1 MAHRAR
7 TLTVTTLAST
17 LALTLAACGGGDGN
31 EAGGG
36 GGGGGNGDDGYVI
49 GVSNTLVGNG
59 WREQMICSVKAQ
71 SLASG
76 MVSEV
81 ISANRNGGP
90 TEQIADLRSLI
101 SQGVDAI
108 VVLPSDATTLNDVI
122 AEAVAKDIVVVS
134 VDSAVTSEEAYN
146 VTNDQKEYGRL
157 GGEALAEMLG
167 GEGNVVEMRGI
178 AGVPADTDRHEGFM
192 EALSEYPD
200 IEVVQET
207 NTGWDFSVAGEQAL
221 DLLNGSEQIDG
232 IWTTGVDYTVVNAFE
247 TLGIDPVPVIGAD
260 NNEFVGM
267 LLNDPEVQGAAVTN
281 PAVIGGVGTAV
292 ALQVLEGEEVDR
304 NTLLTP
310 EVWTKEDTEI
320 LEANYFPDRE
330 PTFSSAVQVEPW
342 TTYTNEQLF
351 ACKGPGE

>member
-7 TLTVTTLAST
+7 TLVLTSLAST
-17 LALTLAACGGGDGN
+17 LALTLAACGGGESDSGS
-31 EAGGG
+31 G
-36 GGGGGNGDDGYVI
+36 GGGGGNASGDYVI

-71 SLASG
+71 ALASG
-76 MVSEV
+76 KVAEV

-101 SQGVDAI
+101 SQGVNAI
-108 VVLPSDATTLNDVI
+108 IVNPSDATKLNDVI

-134 VDSAVTSEEAYN
+134 VDSAVTSEDAYN

-157 GGEALAEMLG
+157 GGEALGELLG
-167 GEGNVVEMRGI
+167 GKGNVVEMRGI

-192 EALSEYPD
+192 EALKDYPD
-200 IEVVQET
+200 IKVVQET

-221 DLLNGSEQIDG
+221 DILNGSEQVDG

-247 TLGIDPVPVIGAD
+247 TLGMEPVPVIGAD

-267 LLNDPEVQGAAVTN
+267 LLNDEKVKGAAVTN
-281 PAVIGGVGTAV
+281 PAVIGGVGTAI
-292 ALQVLEGEEVDR
+292 ALQVLEGEDVDR
-304 NTLLTP
+304 DTVLTP
-310 EVWTKEDTEI
+310 EVWTKDDTSA
-320 LEANYFPDRE
+320 LEENYFPDRE
-330 PTFSSAVQVEPW
+330 PTYSSAVQVQPY
-342 TTYTNEQLF
+342 TTYTNDQLF